1 MVSLTAV
8 ASLEHVGTEDEIVA
22 ASCARGKPAPE
33 AAMTVPQR
41 RRCVS
46 RCQGTGQHDQH
57 DLKKHLKTEIL
68 GLVYHL
74 PQF

>member
-41 RRCVS
+41 RRCVPGAKA
-46 RCQGTGQHDQH
+46 QDNTIN
-57 DLKKHLKTEIL
+57 TI
-68 GLVYHL
+68 
-74 PQF
+74 